1 MGPGLVG
8 RHRRGL
14 VRPGGVDRA
23 HQGGRSRDFKQTV
36 RRSPPSDA
44 YAALLGPV
52 TDAQLRETINMFGTL
67 MHSAGRSS

>member
-1 MGPGLVG
+1 
-8 RHRRGL
+8 
-14 VRPGGVDRA
+14 VDRA